1 MRFAGKNKYLYIK
14 SKFGPRCYSFEIS
27 RPWAALLTFPLY
39 FSNIYFDHPLIKTTG
54 KIQGLFFLV
63 CHSGLSYLVS
73 TTIFVHNSGFSCY
86 LLFTPASL
94 WIRGL
99 VKLGARPRLTQP
111 LLELAPYKKEVRQ

>member
-1 MRFAGKNKYLYIK
+1 MGFAGKNTYFYIK
-14 SKFGPRCYSFEIS
+14 SKLGLRCYSFEIS
-27 RPWAALLTFPLY
+27 RPWAALLTFHLY
-39 FSNIYFDHPLIKTTG
+39 LSNIYLDHPLIETTG

-99 VKLGARPRLTQP
+99 VKLGARPRLTQL